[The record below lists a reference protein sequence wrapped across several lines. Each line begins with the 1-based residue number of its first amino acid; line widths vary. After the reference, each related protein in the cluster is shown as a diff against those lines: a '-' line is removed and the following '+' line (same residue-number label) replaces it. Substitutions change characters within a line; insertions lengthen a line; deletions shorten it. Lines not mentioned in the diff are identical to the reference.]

1 VEIFFTIFWLL
12 LIPTQL
18 GRHFWFNES
27 SVMGA
32 RVDYLSIVL
41 YLTDIVWFLW
51 VWTQRKKVKLRFD
64 FFGLIMFFLVV
75 VNIIFAQAKWV
86 ALYKWL
92 RVGQWWLTWR
102 LVKENKTVIVNLLK
116 KIVPV
121 WIILETFLGLA
132 QVLNG
137 GSLNGIWWW
146 LGERRFSFGGIGIA
160 QIRFFD
166 EGWIRAYGTFSHPN
180 SMAGFLLMAWWWW
193 RKEARNLIIGS
204 RNNILKIFYWVVNWS
219 AILGIILTGSR
230 AVWVLTLGLLVAEQ
244 IFKLK
249 PTGFRQAQATFLGK
263 RGLKRKYLKEIFG
276 KTLLFFGIVSLTLGV
291 ISINYRIGDFVGGW
305 DLNSWNK
312 REMLGLSAIKMIGKS
327 PLFGVGAG
335 NFVVKL
341 PKFQVG
347 NFYWIQPVHNIFLL
361 IWCEIGILGII
372 MFLILGA
379 NKISKFEWKRQL
391 WFLII
396 VGITGMLDHYWLTL
410 PQNSWLLAI
419 ILGLI

>member
-1 VEIFFTIFWLL
+1 VERFFTVFWLL

-18 GRHFWFNES
+18 GRHFWLNES
-27 SVMGA
+27 SVLGA
-32 RVDYLSIVL
+32 RVDYLSIIL

-51 VWTQRKKVKLRFD
+51 VLTQRKKIKFRFD
-64 FFGLIMFFLVV
+64 FFSFIMLLLVV

-86 ALYKWL
+86 AMYKWL
-92 RVGQWWLTWR
+92 RVGQWWLTWH
-102 LVKENKTVIVNLLK
+102 LVKENKIVIVALLK
-116 KIVPV
+116 KVVPV

-180 SMAGFLLMAWWWW
+180 SMAGFLLLAWWWF
-193 RKEARNLIIGS
+193 RLHYK
-204 RNNILKIFYWVVNWS
+204 NNYGGQGEINKIWYWIVNWS

-230 AVWVLTLGLLVAEQ
+230 VVWMLTLGLLAAEQ

-249 PTGFRQAQATFLGK
+249 PAGFRQARISLLEKK
-263 RGLKRKYLKEIFG
+263 RVKQKYLKEVFG
-276 KTLLFFGIVSLTLGV
+276 KMLLFLGIVCLALGV
-291 ISINYRIGDFVGGW
+291 ISVNYRIADFVGGW
-305 DLNSWNK
+305 DVNSWNK

-361 IWCEIGILGII
+361 IWCEIGILGVI

-379 NKISKFEWKRQL
+379 NKISKFEWKKQL